1 MLSDNIIMLPV
12 DLFYFACKGQKYAS
26 IQFIHTVVCINVVRI
41 YFILPY
47 VLYVRLSDI
56 QRNILL
62 LSYCKFW
69 IYWVGVNAK
78 FTIVVILLIQN
89 VQYMTTIWHYIQN
102 IWRHSAIGGD
112 KLVADVVENF
122 QFQGLFS
129 IHLFQALTRTYLSG
143 INKIHTDAKH

>member
-69 IYWVGVNAK
+69 ILLGGCKCKIYNSCHIVNSK
-78 FTIVVILLIQN
+78 CTIYDYN
-89 VQYMTTIWHYIQN
+89 MTL
-102 IWRHSAIGGD
+102 HSKHLTSQCNRRRQTCCGRRRKLPISGSLFNPPFSSIDQKIFKRD
-112 KLVADVVENF
+112 K
-122 QFQGLFS
+122 
-129 IHLFQALTRTYLSG
+129 
-143 INKIHTDAKH
+143 

>member
-1 MLSDNIIMLPV
+1 MTYNIILSNNIIMLHV

-41 YFILPY
+41 YMYLIY

-56 QRNILL
+56 QRNIML

-69 IYWVGVNAK
+69 IYWVGVNIK
-78 FTIVVILLIQN
+78 FTIVVKIYN
-89 VQYMTTIWHYIQN
+89 MTL
-102 IWRHSAIGGD
+102 HSKHLTSHGAWGGD

-122 QFQGLFS
+122 QFQSLFS
-129 IHLFQALTRTYLSG
+129 IYLFQAKTRKYLSG
-143 INKIHTDAKH
+143 INVNKIHTDAKH